1 MIMNKDFSYYLS
13 NFLQEYLNIER
24 NFSNNTIISYRKSF
38 QLLVEYLIKNKS
50 FKLKD
55 VTFANVTREIIIDF
69 LDYLEIE
76 KKNSIRTRNQRLAA
90 IKSFYQYCA
99 IDEIDNINNIKKI
112 LSIHSKKE
120 TKKIVDFL
128 TEEEVKIIFDN
139 IDVSLKKGKRNL
151 TLLVLLYDTA
161 ARASEIINL
170 KVNDI
175 HLEEKYIVLEGK
187 GKKMRIVPIMEQT
200 KNLLISYLNSFDI
213 KSGYLFQNKN
223 NKMNERF
230 IRDVINVCNI
240 LEKKISPHTFRH
252 TRAVH
257 LLDKGVNII
266 YIQELLG
273 HSSINTTME
282 YAKVI
287 EKSKFNAIEKANPK
301 ISTDLPDWNSD
312 QDLLSQLLN
321 M

>member
-1 MIMNKDFSYYLS
+1 MIMNKDFPYYLS

-24 NFSNNTIISYRKSF
+24 NFSNNTIISYKKAF
-38 QLLVEYLIKNKS
+38 QLLVEYLIKKKS

-55 VTFANVTREIIIDF
+55 VTFTNVTREIIIDF

-99 IDEIDNINNIKKI
+99 IDEIDNIDNIKKI

-139 IDVSLKKGKRNL
+139 INVSLKKGKRNL

-187 GKKMRIVPIMEQT
+187 GKKKRIVPIMEQT
-200 KNLLISYLNSFDI
+200 KILLISYLNSFDI

-230 IRDVINVCNI
+230 IRDVINACNI

-257 LLDKGVNII
+257 LLDKGVNIV

-301 ISTDLPDWNSD
+301 ISTDLPDWNND
-312 QDLLSQLLN
+312 QDLLNQLLN

>member
-1 MIMNKDFSYYLS
+1 MIMNKDFPYYLS

-24 NFSNNTIISYRKSF
+24 NFSNNTIISYKKAF
-38 QLLVEYLIKNKS
+38 QLLVEYLIKKKS

-55 VTFANVTREIIIDF
+55 VTFTNVTREIIIDF

-99 IDEIDNINNIKKI
+99 IDEIDNIDNIKKI

-128 TEEEVKIIFDN
+128 TEEEVKVIFDN

-200 KNLLISYLNSFDI
+200 KILLISYLNLFDI

-230 IRDVINVCNI
+230 IRDVINACNI

-257 LLDKGVNII
+257 LLDKGVNIV

-301 ISTDLPDWNSD
+301 ISTDLPDWNND
-312 QDLLSQLLN
+312 QDLLNQLLN

>member
-1 MIMNKDFSYYLS
+1 MIMNKDFPYYLS

-24 NFSNNTIISYRKSF
+24 NFSNNTIISYKKAF
-38 QLLVEYLIKNKS
+38 QLLVEYLIKKKS

-55 VTFANVTREIIIDF
+55 VTFTNVTREIIIDF

-99 IDEIDNINNIKKI
+99 IDEIDNIDNIKKI
-112 LSIHSKKE
+112 LSIHSKKG

-187 GKKMRIVPIMEQT
+187 GKKKRIVPIMEQT
-200 KNLLISYLNSFDI
+200 KILLISYLNSFDI

-230 IRDVINVCNI
+230 IRDVINACNI

-257 LLDKGVNII
+257 LLDKGVNIV

-301 ISTDLPDWNSD
+301 ISTDLPDWNND
-312 QDLLSQLLN
+312 QDLLNQLLN

>member
-1 MIMNKDFSYYLS
+1 MIMNKDFPYYLS

-24 NFSNNTIISYRKSF
+24 NFSNNTIISYKKTF
-38 QLLVEYLIKNKS
+38 QLLVEYLIKKKS

-76 KKNSIRTRNQRLAA
+76 KNNSIRTRNQRLAA

-99 IDEIDNINNIKKI
+99 IDEIDNIDNIKKI

-200 KNLLISYLNSFDI
+200 KILLISYLNSFDI

-230 IRDVINVCNI
+230 IRDVINACNI

-257 LLDKGVNII
+257 LLDKGVNIV

-301 ISTDLPDWNSD
+301 ISTDLPDWNND
-312 QDLLSQLLN
+312 QDLLNQLLN

>member
-1 MIMNKDFSYYLS
+1 MIMNKDFPYYLS

-24 NFSNNTIISYRKSF
+24 NFSNNTIISYKKAF
-38 QLLVEYLIKNKS
+38 QLLVEYLIKKKS

-55 VTFANVTREIIIDF
+55 VTFTNVTREIIIDF

-99 IDEIDNINNIKKI
+99 IDEIDNIDNIKKI

-187 GKKMRIVPIMEQT
+187 GKKKRIVPIMEQT
-200 KNLLISYLNSFDI
+200 KILLISYLNSFDI

-230 IRDVINVCNI
+230 IRDVINACNI

-257 LLDKGVNII
+257 LLDKGVNIV

-301 ISTDLPDWNSD
+301 ISTDLPDWNND
-312 QDLLSQLLN
+312 QDLLNQLLN

>member
-1 MIMNKDFSYYLS
+1 MIMNKDFPYYLS

-24 NFSNNTIISYRKSF
+24 NFSNNTIISYKKAF
-38 QLLVEYLIKNKS
+38 QLLVEYLIKKKS

-76 KKNSIRTRNQRLAA
+76 KNNSIRTRNQRLAA

-99 IDEIDNINNIKKI
+99 IDEIDNIDNIKKI

-175 HLEEKYIVLEGK
+175 HLEEKYIALEGK

-200 KNLLISYLNSFDI
+200 KILLISYLNSFDI

-230 IRDVINVCNI
+230 IRDVINACNI

-257 LLDKGVNII
+257 LLDKGVNIV

-301 ISTDLPDWNSD
+301 ISTDLPDWNND
-312 QDLLSQLLN
+312 QDLLNQLLN